1 MTTGEKIRRI
11 RCHRKMTQKE
21 LGERIGLGEGG
32 ANRIAQYE
40 MGYRVPKKP
49 LLDKMTEAFGISPCA
64 LREPQTDL
72 SGVMETL
79 LWLDEE
85 HAGVLQF
92 TTMEFDSPDR
102 WQEDEVAYDDRE
114 LRGNLTIP
122 CSVFPPTVLWTQNG
136 MLDGFFK
143 EWGRMQAAYLRR
155 EISREEYFE
164 WKLQWPTDERI
175 RALI

>member
-1 MTTGEKIRRI
+1 MTTGEKIKRI

-21 LGERIGLGEGG
+21 LGQKIGLGENS

-64 LREPQTDL
+64 LTESDGYL

-85 HAGVLQF
+85 HPSILQF
-92 TTMEFDSPDR
+92 TPMEFDPPDCWR
-102 WQEDEVAYDDRE
+102 EDEVVYDDRQ

-122 CSVFPPTVLWTQNG
+122 SSVFPPTVLWTQNG

-143 EWGRMQAAYLRR
+143 EWGKMQAAYFRG

-164 WKLQWPTDERI
+164 WKIQWPSDERI

>member
-1 MTTGEKIRRI
+1 
-11 RCHRKMTQKE
+11 
-21 LGERIGLGEGG
+21 
-32 ANRIAQYE
+32 
-40 MGYRVPKKP
+40 
-49 LLDKMTEAFGISPCA
+49 
-64 LREPQTDL
+64 
-72 SGVMETL
+72 METL

-143 EWGRMQAAYLRR
+143 EWGRMRSAYFRR
-155 EISREEYFE
+155 EISR
-164 WKLQWPTDERI
+164 
-175 RALI
+175 